1 MRETSRLIGLFIV
14 LIIFVLSAACGGA
27 PEESPTEESPTEEV
41 PVGEATSPPDEEPDA
56 TETGDSVPEDPA
68 EIGLLT
74 IGPNGEEATASSEVS
89 LTEEEIAQ
97 IQEGNYTAALLWHT
111 SAAFTEA
118 VSQGAHDA
126 FAEMGIE
133 VVAETNAEFDTAQQA
148 NDVETAMALDPDII
162 ISLVIDPVSGAEAF
176 RPAVEQ
182 GVQLVFLS
190 NVPEG
195 YVHGED
201 YVGIV
206 TDDLVGMGTAAAEIL
221 GDAMGGE
228 GQVGYIFHDASYY
241 VTNQRDQSFKAWIE
255 ARYPGIEI
263 VAEEGLA
270 DPAAAEELA
279 SAMLTRNPEIT
290 GIYAPWATP
299 ADGVLAALRAAGR
312 DDVSV
317 VTLDLDTNVALDM
330 VEGGNMAGIVA
341 DLAYELGRT
350 MAVEGAY
357 GLLGKEAPA
366 FTVVPAIKV
375 TNENLVE
382 AWNESLAQDPPAQVM
397 EALGEAPAEPTTEP
411 EAEPD
416 AESEAQPFFDSPIDF
431 DFAAAETDPY
441 GNPAVAASEVSLTD
455 EEIAQIQEG
464 DYSSAHLWAGAGE
477 WYNAIDAGAT
487 DRAAELGIEVLA
499 RTDAE
504 FDPATQA
511 NDVGT
516 VLALDPDI
524 ILTLIVDPVSGA
536 QAFQPAVDQGVVLAL
551 ADNGAEGYQPG
562 DEYVSIVTGNHFGM
576 GEAAAELMSEAL
588 GGSGEV
594 GMIFHDADFFVTN
607 NRDNA
612 FRAAIEQFHSGITIV
627 DARGFTEE
635 PATFEV
641 ASAMLQTHP
650 EIDGIYVAW
659 DVAAEGVVEA
669 LRAAGRD
676 DVRVVTHDLGVNNAL
691 DMIEGGNVYGTVAD
705 LPYDEGKA
713 LMTLAGYGLLGKEAP
728 PFVTV
733 GFITVTR
740 DNIAEAWQQSLGRE
754 LPPEL
759 SEALNDQ

>member
-1 MRETSRLIGLFIV
+1 MINTPRLIKLLVALAFLV
-14 LIIFVLSAACGGA
+14 LIAACGGPA
-27 PEESPTEESPTEEV
+27 PAEDQSAEPTTPPPAEAATTEETEPADVEPADV
-41 PVGEATSPPDEEPDA
+41 EPADVGVVT
-56 TETGDSVPEDPA
+56 
-68 EIGLLT
+68 L
-74 IGPNGEEATASSEVS
+74 GPGGEEATPSSEVS
-89 LTEEEIAQ
+89 LTEEEMAQ
-97 IQEGNYTAALLWHT
+97 VAEGDYTAALLWHT

-118 VSQGAHDA
+118 VSKGARDA
-126 FAEMGIE
+126 FEEMGIE
-133 VVAETNAEFDTAQQA
+133 VVAETNAEFDSAKQA
-148 NDVETAMALDPDII
+148 SDVETVLALEPDII
-162 ISLVIDPVSGAEAF
+162 ISLVLDPVSGAEAF

-195 YVHGED
+195 YTQGED

-206 TDDLVGMGTAAAEIL
+206 TDDLAGMGMAAAELL

-228 GQVGYIFHDASYY
+228 GQVGYIFHDATYY
-241 VTNQRDQSFKAWIE
+241 VTNQRDQAFKAWIE

-263 VAEEGLA
+263 VAEEGMA
-270 DPAAAEELA
+270 DPALAEEIA

-290 GIYAPWATP
+290 GIYTPWATP
-299 ADGVLAALRAAGR
+299 ADGVVAALRAAGR
-312 DDVSV
+312 DDVKV

-330 VEGGNMAGIVA
+330 VEGGNVVGITA
-341 DLAYELGRT
+341 DLAYDLGRT

-375 TNENLVE
+375 TADNVVE
-382 AWNESLAQDPPAQVM
+382 AWNQSLAQDPPAEVLN
-397 EALGEAPAEPTTEP
+397 ALGASPAETGDEP
-411 EAEPD
+411 
-416 AESEAQPFFDSPIDF
+416 EAQPFFSSPLDF
-431 DFAAAETDPY
+431 DFATAETDPY
-441 GNPAVAASEVSLTD
+441 GNEAVAASEVTLSD
-455 EEIAQIQEG
+455 DEIAQIQEG
-464 DYSSAHLWAGAGE
+464 GYTSAHLWAGAGE
-477 WYNAIDAGAT
+477 WYNAIDSGAT
-487 DRAAELGIEVLA
+487 DRAGELGIEVVA

-504 FDPATQA
+504 FDPAKQA
-511 NDVGT
+511 NDVDT

-536 QAFQPAVDQGVVLAL
+536 QAFRPAIDQGVVLAL

-562 DEYVSIVTGNHFGM
+562 EEYVSIVTGNHFGM
-576 GEAAAELMSEAL
+576 GQAAAELMNDAL
-588 GGSGEV
+588 GGPGEV

-612 FRAAIEQFHSGITIV
+612 FRAAIEQFYPDITIV

-635 PATFEV
+635 PATFDV

-676 DVRVVTHDLGVNNAL
+676 DVKVVTHDLGVNNAL
-691 DMIEGGNVYGTVAD
+691 DMVEGGNLYGTVAD
-705 LPYDEGKA
+705 LPYDEGNA
-713 LMTLAGYGLLGKEAP
+713 LMTLAAYGLLGKEAP

-733 GFITVTR
+733 GFIKVTR
-740 DNIAEAWQQSLGRE
+740 DNLAEAWEQSLGKALPDE
-754 LPPEL
+754 LA
-759 SEALNDQ
+759 EALNDE